1 MPSVRA
7 DSSTAQLTMRP
18 TTLQF
23 SSFIETSSHS
33 RTSGSSTITGRV
45 DELALHGGETAFRHL
60 VGHVVAADEAE
71 VVAGGHGISGAEG
84 DRERLPRGGVRPRL
98 VGGVD
103 ADGDLV
109 LQGDSR
115 QAAFIMFGVPSSL
128 YVPIISTGI
137 GNIQFF
143 TPKFFFMAFRSL
155 FRLGHHLH

>member
-1 MPSVRA
+1 
-7 DSSTAQLTMRP
+7 MRP

-33 RTSGSSTITGRV
+33 SASGSSTITGRV